1 MFHPYY
7 NLLTDKFQIIYLV
20 TVCTE
25 KTDTIYTKTTTGK
38 MVGNMFSC
46 IHRRG
51 IGISEKET
59 KKINERR
66 KLISN
71 HTETHLT

>member
-25 KTDTIYTKTTTGK
+25 KTDNIYTKTTTGK

-46 IHRRG
+46 TWLG
-51 IGISEKET
+51 IGISEK

-71 HTETHLT
+71 HIHTHI